1 MVVSSGKKLSKFR
14 RRSLWFERLMAIV
27 ILINVILVLF
37 DISYIPF
44 RDIYLRYFPNFTT
57 WYGETFK
64 GIEPERSTTTYLE
77 TYEELRQALERTGEA
92 GLGSREITALLARL
106 RTQSANMID
115 ENPFELAN
123 KTGTLERIKQRMR
136 NQLEIDSAKEAF
148 NTFWS
153 ADYLEQNGWLQAR
166 DFFSNEITP
175 LIRTNYFRGIGLNG
189 EPIDQFWLID
199 VWFFILF
206 GTEFLVRTLYLSLK
220 YRGTNWFDAM
230 LWRWYDT
237 LLLIPLWR
245 WIRFIP
251 LTIRFNQARLVNLL
265 PIQSRIVRGILASVA
280 IELTEI
286 VVIRIIDQMQT
297 LIKQGD
303 VSRALLQPDAERQ
316 YVDINGVD
324 EIQALSQRLVSTL
337 VYQVLP
343 QVKPEFQ
350 ALISH
355 SVTGAFDESPAYKGF
370 QSIPG
375 IGSLPDRITQRI
387 TSEVLENIYST
398 LKDALED
405 PVGAQL
411 TEKLASKL
419 VEVFQSELRQ
429 EESIAELEYLL
440 TMILEEIK
448 INYVQRLSD
457 EDIEEMTEKTYRLYE
472 TTQIANKDMPRALAL
487 RAKTSA
493 ESKS

>member
-1 MVVSSGKKLSKFR
+1 
-14 RRSLWFERLMAIV
+14 MAIA
-27 ILINVILVLF
+27 IFINFLLVLL

-44 RDIYLRYFPNFTT
+44 RDLYLRYLPNFTT

-64 GIEPERSTTTYLE
+64 GIEPERSTTNYLDTYQD
-77 TYEELRQALERTGEA
+77 LRQALEQSGEA
-92 GLGSREITALLARL
+92 GLESSEIRSLLTRL
-106 RTQSANMID
+106 RIQSTNMID
-115 ENPFELAN
+115 ENPFEVAN

-136 NQLEIDSAKEAF
+136 EHTDADTAKDAF

-153 ADYLEQNGWLQAR
+153 VDYLKQNGWLQAR
-166 DFFSNEITP
+166 DFFSSDIVP
-175 LIRTNYFRGIGLNG
+175 LLETNYYRGIGLNG
-189 EPIDQFWLID
+189 KPIDQFWLID
-199 VWFFILF
+199 GWFFMLF
-206 GTEFLVRTLYLSLK
+206 GAEFLIRTLYLSLK

-230 LWRWYDT
+230 LWRWYDF
-237 LLLIPLWR
+237 LLLVPIWR
-245 WIRFIP
+245 WLRVIP
-251 LTIRFNQARLVNLL
+251 LTIRLNQARLVNLL

-303 VSRALLQPDAERQ
+303 VTRALLEPSSGRQ
-316 YVDINGVD
+316 YVDVNGVD
-324 EIQALSQRLVSTL
+324 EIQAISQRLVSTL

-355 SVTGAFDESPAYKGF
+355 TVTGAFDESPAYKGF

-375 IGSLPDRITQRI
+375 IGSLPDRITQRV
-387 TSEVLENIYST
+387 TSEVLENIYGT
-398 LKDALED
+398 LTDALED
-405 PVGAQL
+405 PVGAEL

-440 TMILEEIK
+440 TMILEEVK

-457 EDIEEMTEKTYRLYE
+457 EDIEEMMEKTYRLYE
-472 TTQIANKDMPRALAL
+472 TTQMSGKDMPKTLTL
-487 RAKTSA
+487 RAKART
-493 ESKS
+493 ENKS

>member
-1 MVVSSGKKLSKFR
+1 MTASSRKKIVKPR
-14 RRSLWFERLMAIV
+14 RRGLWFERLMAIAIFV
-27 ILINVILVLF
+27 NFVLVLF
-37 DISYIPF
+37 DLSYIPF
-44 RDIYLRYFPNFTT
+44 RDIYLRYLPSFTT

-64 GIEPERSTTTYLE
+64 GIEPERATETYLD
-77 TYEELRQALERTGEA
+77 TYQNLRQALEQSGEA
-92 GLGSREITALLARL
+92 GLESPEITSILARL
-106 RTQSANMID
+106 RIQSTNMID
-115 ENPFELAN
+115 ENPFEVAN

-136 NQLEIDSAKEAF
+136 EKVDTDSAKDAF
-148 NTFWS
+148 ATFWS
-153 ADYLEQNGWLQAR
+153 AEYLEETGWLQAR
-166 DFFSNEITP
+166 DFFSSEIEP
-175 LIRTNYFRGIGLNG
+175 LLRTNYYRGIGLNG
-189 EPIDQFWLID
+189 EPIDRFWLID

-206 GTEFLVRTLYLSLK
+206 GTEFLIRTLYLSLK

-230 LWRWYDT
+230 LWRWYDV
-237 LLLIPLWR
+237 LLLIPIWR
-245 WIRFIP
+245 WLRFIP

-297 LIKQGD
+297 LIKRGD
-303 VSRALLQPDAERQ
+303 VARALLQPDGGRR
-316 YVDINGVD
+316 YVDVNGVD

-355 SVTGAFDESPAYKGF
+355 AVTGAFDESPAYKGL
-370 QSIPG
+370 QAIPG
-375 IGSLPDRITQRI
+375 IGSIPDRITQSV
-387 TSEVLENIYST
+387 TSQVLENIYAT

-405 PVGAQL
+405 PVGAKL

-429 EESIAELEYLL
+429 EESVAELEYLL

-448 INYVQRLSD
+448 INYVQRLSE
-457 EDIEEMTEKTYRLYE
+457 EDIEEMAEKTYRLYE
-472 TTQIANKDMPRALAL
+472 TTQIANKDMPQAIAL
-487 RAKTSA
+487 RIKAKA
-493 ESKS
+493 ESKK